1 MLALDVAYATTPRR
15 RPKLNVSF
23 GVPNAERTFQMA
35 SNRYVKQNAGGSW
48 EVLKE
53 GHRRSI
59 VQASSK
65 QAAVDRARSAVR
77 REGGGE
83 IRIMNRAGK
92 MIESRNVTTGVA
104 SAGRRARTS
113 RA

>member
-1 MLALDVAYATTPRR
+1 
-15 RPKLNVSF
+15 
-23 GVPNAERTFQMA
+23 MA
-35 SNRYVKQNAGGSW
+35 SNRYVKQNADGSW
-48 EVLKE
+48 DVLKE

-59 VQASSK
+59 VQESSK

-92 MIESRNVTTGVA
+92 MVESRNVTSRIA
-104 SAGRRARTS
+104 SAGTGS
-113 RA
+113 RASRSQ